1 MLVWCMKCK
10 KKQSIAR
17 KYFIKTRFNKYLVRG
32 ECPICDSKMS
42 SLISKA
48 HYDKEKE

>member
-10 KKQSIAR
+10 KKQSIDK
-17 KYFIKTRFNKYLVRG
+17 KYFTKTRFNKYLVKG
-32 ECPICDSKMS
+32 ICPVCNSKMA

-48 HYDKEKE
+48 HYTSEKE